1 MKIRLLAIDPGNVN
15 SAYVIIDTETY
26 SPVGFAKLENKE
38 LLQQIGH
45 WHDQALRGKPAIDE
59 TVIETIIAS
68 YGQKIGR
75 TTFDTAIM
83 IGRLEQALFSFA
95 PVKKIPRQ
103 TVRRHL
109 CPGIRANDRTVRAAL
124 IERFAAQD
132 KKRGKGTTHH
142 PDFFYGFANDVWAAF
157 AVGAT
162 YLDLKKEETT
172 NR

>member
-1 MKIRLLAIDPGNVN
+1 M
-15 SAYVIIDTETY
+15 
-26 SPVGFAKLENKE
+26 GFAKLENRE
-38 LLQQIGH
+38 LLQQIEH
-45 WHDQALRGKPAIDE
+45 WRGQARCGQSVIDE
-59 TVIETIIAS
+59 VVIETIIAS
-68 YGQKIGR
+68 YGQKVGR

-83 IGRLEQALFSFA
+83 IGRLEQALFSFV
-95 PVKKIPRQ
+95 PVRKIPRQ

-109 CPGIRANDRTVRAAL
+109 CPGMRANDRTVRAAL
-124 IERFAAQD
+124 IERFAVQD